1 MKILI
6 HPGQRYLLID
16 FFAGV
21 YGVYI
26 IERTYAKIR
35 RINNLFKKFQKILK
49 KGLTNTKIRCIIHFS
64 GKAKAS

>member
-6 HPGQRYLLID
+6 HAWQRYLLID
-16 FFAGV
+16 FFAEV

-26 IERTYAKIR
+26 IERTYVKIQ
-35 RINNLFKKFQKILK
+35 RINSLFKNFQKIFK